1 MNLVF
6 HSKNVW
12 PHITEIVSG
21 AGRTHAAIAYIGED
35 APDRLPLGD
44 GDVLL
49 VNAGDHNVSSRATN
63 PYALERFIKL
73 GVEVHSSDHLHA
85 KVIVTDAH
93 AIIGSANASASSARS
108 SEAIVVTDCK
118 ETRKEVEEFVLQ
130 EIKNSGMEITQEK
143 LADLKRIFDEGNP
156 RHGIT
161 GVNTPEPITT
171 GFPWPLGTVH
181 LVERADGNLSDD
193 ESSAILT
200 GSTRPTGFTLDVMQ
214 LDQVDHAFESGDII
228 IFCDNKYVQPP
239 IKVDSKVIY
248 VDGNKSRMGQVVQQK
263 TMRRQGLTRTTVAR
277 RFDSKQERFSDL
289 MDSLDNAS
297 GRLKLEGDRRDAL
310 IRIWFPDF
318 KEATAPV
325 V

>member
-1 MNLVF
+1 MTLVF

-35 APDRLPLGD
+35 ASDRLPLGD

-85 KVIVTDAH
+85 KVIATDAH
-93 AIIGSANASASSARS
+93 AIIGSANALASSARS

-228 IFCDNKYVQPP
+228 IFCGD
-239 IKVDSKVIY
+239 
-248 VDGNKSRMGQVVQQK
+248 KSRMRQVIQQK
-263 TMRRQGLTRTTVAR
+263 TMRRQCLTRTTLAR
-277 RFDSKQERFSDL
+277 RFDSKQESFSDL
-289 MDSLDNAS
+289 MASLDNAS
-297 GRLKLEGDRRDAL
+297 GHLELEGDLRDAL

-318 KEATAPV
+318 KESTVPV
-325 V
+325 D